1 MLYIYINH
9 YIFISHVFVFFIG
22 PASDRSYKV
31 GVVGNNWLA
40 GWLVTQL
47 SEKLL

>member
-9 YIFISHVFVFFIG
+9 YIFISHVFEI
-22 PASDRSYKV
+22 
-31 GVVGNNWLA
+31 GVVSNNWLA

-47 SEKLL
+47 SEKLLQGFS